1 MAGHGGNLRETH
13 LALLSLF
20 CGLGARAYL
29 LKCHPHQL
37 SKVVLNESSI

>member
-13 LALLSLF
+13 LVLLSLF
-20 CGLGARAYL
+20 CGLDARAHS

-37 SKVVLNESSI
+37 SKAVLNESSI